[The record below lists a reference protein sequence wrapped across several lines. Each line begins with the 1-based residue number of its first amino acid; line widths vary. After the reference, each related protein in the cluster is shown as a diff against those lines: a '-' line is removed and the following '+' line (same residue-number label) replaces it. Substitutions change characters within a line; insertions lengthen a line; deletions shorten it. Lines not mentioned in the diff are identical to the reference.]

1 MLTII
6 HTFLYRCKV
15 VTSEAVYSPAFAGTK
30 LYCLVTEAH
39 RLAQIACPR
48 PVLRNSAKAGLE
60 PTTYEPQVQCPTDS
74 ATMPPNMLEIL
85 HPSSTVQISSPSEM
99 NIMRLSTCLVFMPL
113 ATTGG
118 SGIMQSGCTSDCLSI
133 CVHLSTPI
141 LRVQH
146 LFT

>member
-1 MLTII
+1 
-6 HTFLYRCKV
+6 
-15 VTSEAVYSPAFAGTK
+15 
-30 LYCLVTEAH
+30 
-39 RLAQIACPR
+39 
-48 PVLRNSAKAGLE
+48 
-60 PTTYEPQVQCPTDS
+60 
-74 ATMPPNMLEIL
+74 MPPNMLEIL